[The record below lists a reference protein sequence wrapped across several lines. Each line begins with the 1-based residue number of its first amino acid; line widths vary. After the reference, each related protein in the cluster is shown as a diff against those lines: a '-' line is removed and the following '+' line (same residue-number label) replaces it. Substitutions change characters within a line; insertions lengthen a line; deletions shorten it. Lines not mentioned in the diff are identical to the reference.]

1 MTTRHS
7 AISFAAYAA
16 CCHQGREDP
25 IGGDNASALRA
36 DMLIYGSDSEKL
48 MGVLPTANSF
58 DSKN

>member
-25 IGGDNASALRA
+25 IGGDNVFKA

-48 MGVLPTANSF
+48 MGVMPTANSF